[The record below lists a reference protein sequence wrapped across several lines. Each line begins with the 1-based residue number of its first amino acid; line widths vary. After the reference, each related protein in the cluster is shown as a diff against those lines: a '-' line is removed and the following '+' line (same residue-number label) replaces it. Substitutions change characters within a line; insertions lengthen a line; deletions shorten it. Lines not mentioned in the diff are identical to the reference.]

1 MGVANFGA
9 HPAHMSVESP
19 KFGPDGS
26 VAVYCPQW
34 RSFVQLLPRT
44 RSSARPCGADLSRA
58 PDTGSLLPLTSPPP
72 PRPGGA
78 SRGRGVSYVH
88 CGTIR
93 RGCVPTIRSRLRLS
107 VARRGRVRGRG
118 LGRSRSRS
126 RGRVRGRGRRQ
137 PTAHPEQR
145 SAFDHAERAGAIA
158 WRLSSGAVPA
168 SRCRTARTG
177 VGVKQR
183 SSRCR
188 PGSSVSSRSR
198 PSLPRHSSVLRQA
211 GAGLKS

>member
-1 MGVANFGA
+1 MGVANLGA

-26 VAVYCPQW
+26 SSCV
-34 RSFVQLLPRT
+34 LPT
-44 RSSARPCGADLSRA
+44 
-58 PDTGSLLPLTSPPP
+58 PDTGSLLPLPSPPP

-107 VARRGRVRGRG
+107 VARRGRVRGRVRG
-118 LGRSRSRS
+118 QGRSRSRS

-137 PTAHPEQR
+137 PTAHPE
-145 SAFDHAERAGAIA
+145 AA
-158 WRLSSGAVPA
+158 LSF
-168 SRCRTARTG
+168 
-177 VGVKQR
+177 
-183 SSRCR
+183 
-188 PGSSVSSRSR
+188 RSR
-198 PSLPRHSSVLRQA
+198 RARRGDCVASEFRCGPGQQVPYSADRRRCQA
-211 GAGLKS
+211 ALVPMPARVVGEQ